1 MALGQTR
8 VQDLVVPEVMAQ
20 MISASLPAAIK
31 FAPLAEVDNTLVGR
45 PGNTVTTPKFAL
57 V

>member
-8 VQDLVVPEVMAQ
+8 VQDLVVPQVMAQ
-20 MISASLPAAIK
+20 MISAQLEKAIK
-31 FAPLAEVDNTLVGR
+31 FAPLAVVDRTLQGR